1 MNTALEGTFVKQTDP
16 AGPGGRPLILLWIV
30 AGSDSA
36 EAEKTVRK
44 RVPSSHAVEQISKA
58 SAETV
63 RRLGLVVGEAWAL

>member
-44 RVPSSHAVEQISKA
+44 RVPSSHAVEQIGKLRPRPCA
-58 SAETV
+58 A
-63 RRLGLVVGEAWAL
+63 LG